1 MDEATTYHVPD
12 VGSGHCSAAIVE
24 EVAPLRGVQSVEV
37 DLRQRLVR
45 VAGRDVSRRAV
56 VAAIYAAGYEAVIA

>member
-1 MDEATTYHVPD
+1 MNEATTYHVPD

-24 EVAPLRGVQSVEV
+24 EVARLNGVQRIEV
-37 DLRQRLVR
+37 DLRSGLVR
-45 VAGRDVSRRAV
+45 VAGPDVNATAV